1 MNTISECDAIIR
13 EYLAWLKA
21 GISVAEVRAG
31 VCEITTPFVDRHND
45 SLQLYLLQENG
56 GYVLTDDGY
65 TLSNLEMS
73 GVDLSSP
80 KRQRILKTILQGF
93 GVSVV
98 EGALR
103 VEAQRSNLP
112 RRKHNLIQAMLAAND
127 MFVMAREQVLSLFR
141 EDVEQFLRANEI
153 RFTAMIKLAGHS
165 GFDHTFDFIIPPS
178 SKAPERLLRAINRP
192 TRDTAT
198 SYMFAWNDTRE
209 VRAGDTEA
217 YAILND
223 EGRQP
228 SGDLLHALRA
238 YQIQPVL
245 WSQRE
250 RYVDALRL

>member
-80 KRQRILKTILQGF
+80 KRQRILKTIIQGF

-112 RRKHNLIQAMLAAND
+112 RRKHNLIQTMLAIND
-127 MFVMAREQVLSLFR
+127 MFVMARVQVLSLFR

-153 RFTAMIKLAGHS
+153 RFTAMIKLAGRS
-165 GFDHTFDFIIPPS
+165 GFDHTFDFVIPASP
-178 SKAPERLLRAINRP
+178 KAPERLLRAINRP

-198 SYMFAWNDTRE
+198 SYIFAWNDTRE

-223 EGRQP
+223 EEHKP
-228 SGDLLHALRA
+228 SGDLLHAFRT
-238 YQIQPVL
+238 YQIQPIL

-250 RYVDALRL
+250 RRVDALQL